1 MVESNSQRYDVQD
14 MHSGQG
20 SRKRDPALTQ
30 DAFDGLLAWFDS
42 NREQAGKKYEDIR
55 RRLIKIFTSRG
66 CLVAEDLA
74 DETINR
80 VAGKVHELAA
90 DYTGDPAL
98 YFYGVAKRVF
108 QEYLKKSATPP
119 PPPPPVELPENV
131 EHEHFCLEKCI
142 ERLTQQNRDIVL
154 GYYKEE
160 RQAKIDYRKIIA
172 EKLGITTSA
181 LRIRAHRIRLT
192 LHECIVRCLNEA
204 EN

>member
-1 MVESNSQRYDVQD
+1 MVESDSQRYDLQGT
-14 MHSGQG
+14 HSGQR
-20 SRKRDPALTQ
+20 SRKKDLALTQ
-30 DAFDGLLAWFDS
+30 DAFDALLAWFDS

-90 DYTGDPAL
+90 NYTGDPAL

-108 QEYLKKSATPP
+108 QEYLKKSATTPT
-119 PPPPPVELPENV
+119 PPPVELPENI
-131 EHEHFCLEKCI
+131 EHEHFCLERCI
-142 ERLTQQNRDIVL
+142 ERLTPQNRDIVL
-154 GYYKEE
+154 SYYKEE

-172 EKLGITTSA
+172 EKLGITTTA